1 MNESVLITAV
11 GTPGSGQTHA
21 FRVRHGMNPHVEL
34 WHHGLVIMEYL
45 SADRVDDEIVVTAH
59 VGPRTSTSQPPR
71 TRDGVPDLS
80 DDRQAGEPV
89 RPYQRIAAYAV
100 VRSRRGLLGTE
111 CSPRTAVPGLW
122 ALPGGGLEPGESPA
136 QAVTREVMEESGQ
149 RVRLN
154 RIIDLQ
160 SDHWIGRS
168 PSGVLEDFH
177 ALRIIYSATSENPTD
192 PFVIDVGGTTQ
203 SAQWIPLWRWRR
215 LSWGAATR
223 MCLETHLR
231 DVPST

>member
-1 MNESVLITAV
+1 
-11 GTPGSGQTHA
+11 
-21 FRVRHGMNPHVEL
+21 
-34 WHHGLVIMEYL
+34 
-45 SADRVDDEIVVTAH
+45 
-59 VGPRTSTSQPPR
+59 
-71 TRDGVPDLS
+71 
-80 DDRQAGEPV
+80 
-89 RPYQRIAAYAV
+89 
-100 VRSRRGLLGTE
+100 
-111 CSPRTAVPGLW
+111 
-122 ALPGGGLEPGESPA
+122 
-136 QAVTREVMEESGQ
+136 MEESGQ

-168 PSGVLEDFH
+168 PTGVLEDFH

-192 PFVIDVGGTTQ
+192 PYVIDIGGTTQ

>member
-1 MNESVLITAV
+1 M
-11 GTPGSGQTHA
+11 GSEMCI
-21 FRVRHGMNPHVEL
+21 R
-34 WHHGLVIMEYL
+34 
-45 SADRVDDEIVVTAH
+45 DR
-59 VGPRTSTSQPPR
+59 
-71 TRDGVPDLS
+71 
-80 DDRQAGEPV
+80 
-89 RPYQRIAAYAV
+89 
-100 VRSRRGLLGTE
+100 
-111 CSPRTAVPGLW
+111 
-122 ALPGGGLEPGESPA
+122 PGGGLEPGESPA

-168 PSGVLEDFH
+168 PTGVLEDFH

-192 PFVIDVGGTTQ
+192 PYVIDVGGTTQ

>member
-1 MNESVLITAV
+1 MLARGKLKAPDFSRAPLKRSVV
-11 GTPGSGQTHA
+11 
-21 FRVRHGMNPHVEL
+21 
-34 WHHGLVIMEYL
+34 VIVVVVAC
-45 SADRVDDEIVVTAH
+45 ADAEIVVTAH
-59 VGPRTSTSQPPR
+59 VAPRTSSSQPPR
-71 TRDGVPDLS
+71 TRKSVPDLS
-80 DDRQAGEPV
+80 EDRQADEPV

-168 PSGVLEDFH
+168 PTGVLEDFH

-192 PFVIDVGGTTQ
+192 PYVIDVGGTTQ

-215 LSWGAATR
+215 LSWGTATR